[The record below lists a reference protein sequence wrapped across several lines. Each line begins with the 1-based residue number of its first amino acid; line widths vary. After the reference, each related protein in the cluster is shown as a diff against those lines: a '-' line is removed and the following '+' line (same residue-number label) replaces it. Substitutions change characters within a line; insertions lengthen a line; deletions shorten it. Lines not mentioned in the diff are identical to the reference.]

1 MSSCLVKYF
10 MKILHLR
17 HNEIDRTRWDAT
29 IAQSLCD
36 LPYAY
41 SWYLDVVCPMWEA
54 LATEDYA
61 YVMPLPLKKKWGIS
75 YLIHPIWVQ
84 QLGVFSAQEVTTEI
98 FESFRRRIPYL
109 MYDFNV
115 NYLNKDVVRGEKT
128 NLIIL
133 HNKDIDT
140 IRKNYNSNTKRNISK
155 AQKAGLTIRE
165 VKIEEFVSLWKSE
178 NATMRWDLH
187 STIQPLV
194 EAAFSQ
200 FSILNSQFQ
209 PRLFGVYKDNQLV
222 AALFGM
228 QTRGRFIYLIPVSNR
243 EGKECSAM
251 FLLIDYIIE
260 NICCPNGLTF
270 DCEGSMI
277 EGVARFY
284 RGFGAQ
290 EQPYA
295 SISRCRPQWLVKLLH
310 R

>member
-1 MSSCLVKYF
+1 

-17 HNEIDRTRWDAT
+17 HNQIDRIKWDAT

-98 FESFRRRIPYL
+98 FIAFRRRIPYL

-115 NYLNKDVVRGEKT
+115 NYLNRDIAKGEKT
-128 NLIIL
+128 NLIIP
-133 HNKDIDT
+133 HDKYIDT
-140 IRKNYNSNTKRNISK
+140 IRKSYNSNTKRNISK

-187 STIQPLV
+187 TTIQPLV

-200 FSILNSQFQ
+200 FSILNSQFK
-209 PRLFGVYKDNQLV
+209 PHLFGVYKDDKLI
-222 AALFGM
+222 ASLFGM
-228 QTRGRFIYLIPVSNR
+228 QTRERFIYLIPVSNR
-243 EGKECSAM
+243 EGKECCAM
-251 FLLIDYIIE
+251 FALVDHILE
-260 NICCPNGLTF
+260 TICCPQGFTF

-284 RGFGAQ
+284 RGFGAV
-290 EQPYA
+290 EQPYG
-295 SISRCRPQWLVKLLH
+295 SISRCRPLWLVRLMH